1 MTCKRMLISTT
12 LCSKRHW
19 SDTTT
24 LNPHLLPRVGRANNW
39 AVSAMVLS
47 VLLAGCKKPDE
58 DLGLELL
65 PGDPLGT
72 TMTSSPVHAFT
83 FEPEAI
89 RTSGLTR
96 NLLGSYLDPVFGKV
110 ETGIVA
116 QLRISSNNVGAG
128 QDNSGLVADSM
139 VLALG
144 FDGINYAYG
153 DLNAQRFRVHEL
165 SESISV
171 DSTYTSDKVPAVLV
185 GDLVRNEGRPITPDP
200 LTTPMV
206 GGETLQPQL
215 RLHLDKA
222 LAQRILDAFGTP
234 ALTSNASFQEF
245 FKGVYITADNGTQM
259 PFQQGILYF
268 NLLSTTSKATVYYR
282 NTLETDP
289 QPRFFDLPI
298 NQSSVRYTTVQHD
311 HSQALGSGLSM
322 ALLDSTAPAEY
333 VYVQSLG
340 GLRAALR
347 FPDLLSYAGQ
357 GLAVARAELVVPV
370 PDNFNPLLLPP
381 TQLFIFR
388 KDSVGGTDQFLPDQ
402 LAGAGNIDG
411 TYRPDT
417 KEYRFNVTRY
427 VQGVITGA
435 IPDTG
440 VELVPGSNGITANR
454 VVLAGPSHPDR
465 PMRLDLTFTTY

>member
-1 MTCKRMLISTT
+1 MPISTT
-12 LCSKRHW
+12 LCLKRHW
-19 SDTTT
+19 SDTA
-24 LNPHLLPRVGRANNW
+24 LSSHILRRVGRPNNW
-39 AVSAMVLS
+39 AVSAIVLS
-47 VLLAGCKKPDE
+47 VLLAGCKKPDD

-72 TMTSSPVHAFT
+72 TVTSSPVHAFT

-89 RTSGLTR
+89 RTSALTR

-144 FDGINYAYG
+144 FDGVNYAYG
-153 DLNAQRFRVHEL
+153 DLSAQRFRVHEL
-165 SESISV
+165 SEAVYV
-171 DSTYTSDKVPAVLV
+171 DSIYKGDKVPAVLA
-185 GDLVRNEGRPITPDP
+185 GDLVRNEGRPLTPDP
-200 LTTPMV
+200 LTTPLV

-234 ALTSNASFQEF
+234 ALASNASFLEF
-245 FKGVYITADNGTQM
+245 FKGVYITTDNGTQL
-259 PFQQGILYF
+259 PFQQAILYF

-282 NTLETDP
+282 NTLETDA

-311 HSQALGSGLSM
+311 HAQASGT
-322 ALLDSTAPAEY
+322 ALASALADSTAPAEQ
-333 VYVQSLG
+333 VYVQALG
-340 GLRAALR
+340 GLRAAIR
-347 FPDLLSYAGQ
+347 FPELTAYAGQ
-357 GLAVARAELVVPV
+357 GLTVARAELVVPV
-370 PDNFNPLLLPP
+370 PDNFNPFLLPP
-381 TQLFIFR
+381 SQLFIFR

-402 LAGAGNIDG
+402 LGGAGNIDG
-411 TYRPDT
+411 SYRPAT
-417 KEYRFNVTRY
+417 KEYRFNITRY
-427 VQGVITGA
+427 VQGVISGA